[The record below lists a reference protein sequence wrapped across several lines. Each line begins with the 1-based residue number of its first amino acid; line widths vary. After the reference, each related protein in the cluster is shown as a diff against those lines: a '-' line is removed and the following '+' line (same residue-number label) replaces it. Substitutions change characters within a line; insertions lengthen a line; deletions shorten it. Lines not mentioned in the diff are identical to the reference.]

1 MNLKYL
7 LFALLA
13 AGAQP
18 SFAAEPTVGL
28 GETAIEPAAA
38 VAAVRRQELQSV
50 ADALTAE
57 ASAKAGVNTR
67 DAAPAIKARI
77 KAVKWLSP
85 AAEQSDCDDC
95 PDKAV
100 APRPDSASQVR
111 NCDCID
117 CIDCVEEAIL
127 A

>member
-1 MNLKYL
+1 MKLKYL

-18 SFAAEPTVGL
+18 SFAAEPAAGL
-28 GETAIEPAAA
+28 TTTEPGAA
-38 VAAVRRQELQSV
+38 VAAVRRQELQRV

-67 DAAPAIKARI
+67 DAVEAIKARF
-77 KAVKWLSP
+77 KAMKRPSP
-85 AAEQSDCDDC
+85 AAEQPDCDDC

-111 NCDCID
+111 NRD

>member
-1 MNLKYL
+1 MKLKYL

-18 SFAAEPTVGL
+18 SFAAEPAVGL
-28 GETAIEPAAA
+28 GESVIESAAA
-38 VAAVRRQELQSV
+38 VTAVRRQELQRV

-57 ASAKAGVNTR
+57 ASAKAAVNMR

-77 KAVKWLSP
+77 KAMKRPSP
-85 AAEQSDCDDC
+85 AAEQPDCDDC

-111 NCDCID
+111 NRD

>member
-1 MNLKYL
+1 MKLKYL

-13 AGAQP
+13 AGAKP
-18 SFAAEPTVGL
+18 SLAAEPASGL
-28 GETAIEPAAA
+28 GESAIEPAAA
-38 VAAVRRQELQSV
+38 VAAVRRQALQRV

-57 ASAKAGVNTR
+57 ASAKAAVNAR
-67 DAAPAIKARI
+67 DAAPAIKARY
-77 KAVKWLSP
+77 KALKRPSP
-85 AAEQSDCDDC
+85 AAEQPDCDDC
-95 PDKAV
+95 PDKSA

-111 NCDCID
+111 NRD

>member
-1 MNLKYL
+1 MKLKFL

-18 SFAAEPTVGL
+18 SLAAEPASGL

-38 VAAVRRQELQSV
+38 VTAVRRQELQRV

-57 ASAKAGVNTR
+57 ASAKTGVNTR
-67 DAAPAIKARI
+67 DSVETIKARI
-77 KAVKWLSP
+77 KAMKRPSP
-85 AAEQSDCDDC
+85 SAEQPDCDDC

-100 APRPDSASQVR
+100 STKPHSAGQTRKS
-111 NCDCID
+111 DCIH
-117 CIDCVEEAIL
+117 CIDKAVL

>member
-1 MNLKYL
+1 MKLKYL

-13 AGAQP
+13 ASAQP
-18 SFAAEPTVGL
+18 SLAAEPASGL

-38 VAAVRRQELQSV
+38 VSAVRRQELQRV

-57 ASAKAGVNTR
+57 ASAKAALNTQ
-67 DAAPAIKARI
+67 DAAQAIKTRF
-77 KAVKWLSP
+77 KAMKRPSP
-85 AAEQSDCDDC
+85 TAEQPDCDDC

-100 APRPDSASQVR
+100 APRPDSASQVHHR
-111 NCDCID
+111 DCIA
-117 CIDCVEEAIL
+117 CVEEAIL

>member
-1 MNLKYL
+1 MKLKYL
-7 LFALLA
+7 LFALLVVSS
-13 AGAQP
+13 QP
-18 SFAAEPTVGL
+18 SLAAEPASGL

-38 VAAVRRQELQSV
+38 VSAVRRQELQRV

-57 ASAKAGVNTR
+57 ASAKAALNTR
-67 DAAPAIKARI
+67 DAVEAIKTRF
-77 KAVKWLSP
+77 KAMKRPSP
-85 AAEQSDCDDC
+85 HAEQPDCDDC

-111 NCDCID
+111 NRD

>member
-1 MNLKYL
+1 MKLKFL

-13 AGAQP
+13 VSSQP
-18 SFAAEPTVGL
+18 SLAAEPASGF
-28 GETAIEPAAA
+28 GETAIEPATA
-38 VAAVRRQELQSV
+38 VAAVRRQELQRV

-67 DAAPAIKARI
+67 DAAPAIKARN
-77 KAVKWLSP
+77 KALKRPSP
-85 AAEQSDCDDC
+85 AAEQPDCDDC
-95 PDKAV
+95 PDKAI

-111 NCDCID
+111 NRD

>member
-1 MNLKYL
+1 M
-7 LFALLA
+7 ATI
-13 AGAQP
+13 
-18 SFAAEPTVGL
+18 S
-28 GETAIEPAAA
+28 
-38 VAAVRRQELQSV
+38 RRSEQGQRV

-57 ASAKAGVNTR
+57 ASAKTGVNTR
-67 DAAPAIKARI
+67 DAVETIKARI
-77 KAVKWLSP
+77 KAMKRPSP
-85 AAEQSDCDDC
+85 SAEQPDCDDC

-111 NCDCID
+111 NRD

>member
-1 MNLKYL
+1 MKLKYL

-18 SFAAEPTVGL
+18 SLAAEPAVGL
-28 GETAIEPAAA
+28 GESVIESAAA
-38 VAAVRRQELQSV
+38 VTAVRRQELQRV

-57 ASAKAGVNTR
+57 ASAKAAVNTQ

-77 KAVKWLSP
+77 KAMKRPSP
-85 AAEQSDCDDC
+85 TAEQPDCDDC

-100 APRPDSASQVR
+100 APRPGSASQVR
-111 NCDCID
+111 NRD

>member
-1 MNLKYL
+1 MKLKYL

-18 SFAAEPTVGL
+18 SLAAEPASGL
-28 GETAIEPAAA
+28 GETAIEPATA
-38 VAAVRRQELQSV
+38 VAAVRRQAVQRV

-57 ASAKAGVNTR
+57 ASAKAAVNTR
-67 DAAPAIKARI
+67 DAAPAIKARF
-77 KAVKWLSP
+77 KAMKRPSP
-85 AAEQSDCDDC
+85 AAEQPDCEDC

-100 APRPDSASQVR
+100 APQHHSASQTR
-111 NCDCID
+111 KSD

>member
-1 MNLKYL
+1 MKLKYL

-13 AGAQP
+13 ASAQP
-18 SFAAEPTVGL
+18 SLAAEPASGL

-38 VAAVRRQELQSV
+38 VSAVRRQELQRV

-57 ASAKAGVNTR
+57 ASAKAALNTR
-67 DAAPAIKARI
+67 DAVEAIKTRF
-77 KAVKWLSP
+77 KAMKRPSP
-85 AAEQSDCDDC
+85 TAEQPDCDDY

-111 NCDCID
+111 NRD

>member
-1 MNLKYL
+1 MKLKYL

-18 SFAAEPTVGL
+18 SLAAEPAVGL
-28 GETAIEPAAA
+28 GESVIESAAA
-38 VAAVRRQELQSV
+38 VTAVRRQELQRV

-57 ASAKAGVNTR
+57 ASAKAAVNMR
-67 DAAPAIKARI
+67 DAVEAIKARI
-77 KAVKWLSP
+77 KAMKRPSP
-85 AAEQSDCDDC
+85 AAEQPDCDDC

-111 NCDCID
+111 NRDCIA
-117 CIDCVEEAIL
+117 CVEEAIL

>member
-1 MNLKYL
+1 MKLKFL

-18 SFAAEPTVGL
+18 SLAAEPASGL

-38 VAAVRRQELQSV
+38 VTAVRRQELQRV

-67 DAAPAIKARI
+67 DAAPAIKARF
-77 KAVKWLSP
+77 KAMKRPSP
-85 AAEQSDCDDC
+85 AAEQPDCDDC

-111 NCDCID
+111 NRD